1 MNDTSVGMRRE
12 QKTMRRLRR
21 QEMVA
26 EGQAEWEAAMEG
38 APDMEDGAVDGQEND
53 AVFGGDEEV
62 SVLGVDVD
70 DEDDVLGV
78 DEDEESG
85 EIYHMDED
93 SSDDSED
100 ADSSDDSDAADSD
113 AIINDADS
121 SGDSDD
127 ESAASDEEEYAW
139 GDHVS
144 SRNAFAYNADDSSD
158 SDGDDSE
165 EEAVGSETQRRSAV
179 MRARRS
185 ILQFLRSD
193 RSQI

>member
-1 MNDTSVGMRRE
+1 
-12 QKTMRRLRR
+12 
-21 QEMVA
+21 
-26 EGQAEWEAAMEG
+26 
-38 APDMEDGAVDGQEND
+38 
-53 AVFGGDEEV
+53 
-62 SVLGVDVD
+62 
-70 DEDDVLGV
+70 
-78 DEDEESG
+78 
-85 EIYHMDED
+85 MDED

-158 SDGDDSE
+158 SEIVSIEDILTEFLEPTVLLG
-165 EEAVGSETQRRSAV
+165 VRRSH
-179 MRARRS
+179 MT
-185 ILQFLRSD
+185 FLCPRINDFIKRLLPTDSNAMAT
-193 RSQI
+193 SGLA